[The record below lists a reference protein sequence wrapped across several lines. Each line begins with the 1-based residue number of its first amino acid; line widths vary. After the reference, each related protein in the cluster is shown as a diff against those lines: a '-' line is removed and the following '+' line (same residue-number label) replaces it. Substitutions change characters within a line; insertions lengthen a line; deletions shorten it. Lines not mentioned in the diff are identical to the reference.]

1 MSDHPAI
8 TDADRDCA
16 RLILEYVA
24 SVTDPR
30 GMVERQLQIFR
41 EREVHLALEAERM
54 RDNRVYRAIKELL
67 HASTP
72 ADRANLAAGLLVA
85 LDKLAENQTDHVVD
99 ANKMAASEQA
109 ADHFADAGKM
119 VEKTEAK
126 P

>member
-16 RLILEYVA
+16 RLIIEYVA

-30 GMVERQLQIFR
+30 RMIERQLQIFR

-72 ADRANLAAGLLVA
+72 ADRGNLAAGLLVA
-85 LDKLAENQTDHVVD
+85 MDRLAEKASV
-99 ANKMAASEQA
+99 SEQA
-109 ADHFADAGKM
+109 PDHVADAGKM
-119 VEKTEAK
+119 AEKTEAK